1 MGVSKATNISNMST
15 ILRPDL
21 VQVSNTVGD
30 KYNGS
35 DRLLVIFPP
44 YVSTIKKKSIHRCA
58 I

>member
-30 KYNGS
+30 KYNDSG
-35 DRLLVIFPP
+35 RLLVIIPP
-44 YVSTIKKKSIHRCA
+44 YISTIKKKSIHPCA